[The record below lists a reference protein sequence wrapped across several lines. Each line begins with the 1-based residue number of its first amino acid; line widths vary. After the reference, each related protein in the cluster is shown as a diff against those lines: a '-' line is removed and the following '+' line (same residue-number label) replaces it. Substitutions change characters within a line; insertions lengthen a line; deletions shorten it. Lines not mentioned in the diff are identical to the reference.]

1 MVESPDEET
10 HSYAIAVDVDGELV
24 RFASAANV
32 DGAIMS
38 TTQFISA
45 LFAPFDER
53 AAAAAFVN
61 SRNFHQYRVRVSAM
75 LFCVVCSCLNVICLF
90 ILKLFDEI
98 QRRLVDD
105 DDGVVELLLHLWR
118 GERDAGIRM
127 HRLFHSIVAGDAWS
141 SAPAD
146 DACVLQFRSFFEQ
159 NVDRSTRYLLS

>member
-1 MVESPDEET
+1 MLMANWSASRAQRTSKVRLCQQ
-10 HSYAIAVDVDGELV
+10 HNSY
-24 RFASAANV
+24 RPCSCRS
-32 DGAIMS
+32 MS
-38 TTQFISA
+38 TRRQQQSSTHA
-45 LFAPFDER
+45 
-53 AAAAAFVN
+53 
-61 SRNFHQYRVRVSAM
+61 VSGNIVYVCIC
-75 LFCVVCSCLNVICLF
+75 CVVCSCLNVICLF

-146 DACVLQFRSFFEQ
+146 DACVQQFRAFFEE
-159 NVDRSTRYLLS
+159 NVDRSTRDLLS